1 MSASSRVASR
11 LLRFA
16 ASGLDEGT
24 LVVIDRFGVHE
35 LGSGLPRAT
44 MTVHDTA
51 AYANI
56 LRQGTVGL
64 AEAYAD
70 GAWDADDLTTVIRLL
85 SRAVRPVTS
94 AQDGIGRRTRFFS
107 DMASRHRA
115 PDRARDRA
123 NIAAHYDLS
132 NSFFELML
140 DETMAYSCAVFD
152 QPGLSL
158 AEAQRRKLD
167 RLCRKLGLTEDD
179 HLLEIGT
186 GWGSLAVFAAAT
198 YGCRVTT
205 TTISEAQYT
214 FASKRVAEAGL
225 SERVRVLD
233 YDYRDVQGTFDKLVS
248 VEMIEAVDWRRHDTF
263 FATCA
268 ERLRPDGLMAL
279 QAITIDDRS
288 FDRAKHR
295 ADFIRQ
301 LIFPGGCIPSI
312 ESITRSLGRAT
323 PLRVVDLEDIGRHY
337 PETLRRWHENLDQD
351 RPAVTAL
358 GLDRHFQ
365 RLWDLYLCYCE
376 AAFMERHIS
385 DVQMVMAM
393 PGWQPPLL
401 TRGPA

>member
-1 MSASSRVASR
+1 MDHSMSVSSRVASR

-56 LRQGTVGL
+56 LRRGTVGL

-85 SRAVRPVTS
+85 SRAVRPVIS

-123 NIAAHYDLS
+123 NITAHYDLS

-140 DETMAYSCAVFD
+140 DVTMAYSCAVFD

-233 YDYRDVQGTFDKLVS
+233 HDYRDVQGTFDKLVS

-312 ESITRSLGRAT
+312 ESITRSLRRAT

-393 PGWQPPLL
+393 PGW
-401 TRGPA
+401 